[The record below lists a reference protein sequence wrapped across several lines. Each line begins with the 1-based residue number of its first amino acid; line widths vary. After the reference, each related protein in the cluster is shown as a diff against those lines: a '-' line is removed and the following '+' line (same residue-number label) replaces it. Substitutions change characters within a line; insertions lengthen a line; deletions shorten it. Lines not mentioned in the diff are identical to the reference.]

1 MYFYLSDH
9 LQLSPLLQG
18 VLLNPSISRYIA
30 FLWGSINLKRI
41 VCMRATLSVMR
52 IVDMPLLA
60 GHFL

>member
-1 MYFYLSDH
+1 
-9 LQLSPLLQG
+9 LQG
-18 VLLNPSISRYIA
+18 VPLNPSISRYIA